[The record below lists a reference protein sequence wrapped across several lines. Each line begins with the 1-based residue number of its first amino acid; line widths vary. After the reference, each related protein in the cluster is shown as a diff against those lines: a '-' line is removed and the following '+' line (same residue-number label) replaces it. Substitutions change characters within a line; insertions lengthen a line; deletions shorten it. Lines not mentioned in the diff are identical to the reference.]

1 MIDKILGP
9 LFDAAASVISWLY
22 ALIPNVGVSI
32 VLFTIFMMVLTTP
45 LTIKSTKSMLQMQR
59 VQPQLKALQAKY
71 KNDREALN
79 REMMSFYKENDI
91 SPVGGCL
98 PLLAQSPVFIVM
110 YRLIIGL
117 TYRYGGVG
125 AGTGSIIGQTE
136 TGAKVTRWIPNEQV
150 FAPLHLNKS
159 SELFKYLTTHSKLS
173 FLGIDLA
180 IRPSE
185 ALRLGVVAFI
195 PFAILLL
202 LTLGIQIYQNRQIQA
217 RNPNAQANPQQQ
229 MIMRFMPFLLPVFA
243 FTLPAG
249 MAIYWGV
256 QGLCRIGVQQYI
268 TQRFYHDKGEP
279 APAGGPKPTGAKP
292 DANGKAPKAVGKGS
306 SGGGSAAKN
315 GGKTT
320 AKNGGKKSAAA
331 SRSAAVKAGGKS
343 AATGK
348 SSRKSGDPRSS
359 GRPRTQGK

>member
-1 MIDKILGP
+1 MIDKIFGP
-9 LFDAAASVISWLY
+9 LFDAAASVLSWIY
-22 ALIPNVGVSI
+22 ALVPNVGVAI

-59 VQPQLKALQAKY
+59 VQPQMKALQAKY

-79 REMMSFYKENDI
+79 REMMAFYKENDI

-117 TYRYGGVG
+117 SYRYGGVG
-125 AGTGSIIGQTE
+125 AGAGSIIGKTE
-136 TGAKVTRWIPNEQV
+136 SGAKLTRFIPTDQV
-150 FAPLHLNKS
+150 FAPLHISNKS
-159 SELFKYLTTHSKLS
+159 KLYEFLTTHNKMN

-180 IRPSE
+180 IRPKD
-185 ALRLGVVAFI
+185 AFDKGLVAFI
-195 PFAILLL
+195 PFLILLL
-202 LTLGIQIYQNRQIQA
+202 LTLAIQIYQNRQIQA

-268 TQRFYHDKGEP
+268 TQRFYHDKGSP
-279 APAGGPKPTGAKP
+279 PSTAGGSGTSGPKTGGSKVDPKAK
-292 DANGKAPKAVGKGS
+292 GPKAVTQNAGRG
-306 SGGGSAAKN
+306 
-315 GGKTT
+315 T
-320 AKNGGKKSAAA
+320 ASQRTGGKKSGA
-331 SRSAAVKAGGKS
+331 SARSAAAKAGGKS
-343 AATGK
+343 SATGN